1 MNVFTKICIIKGR
14 KRKCNKPK
22 NQSSL
27 VEQSRK
33 RKIPFTKTSRPEAE
47 EKRLQRTRQE
57 ICWSMSVLR
66 SAIPLVPRA
75 PRPTFSFI
83 LNSEFYMVA
92 SVRSSSTV
100 WTQKRLVVE
109 FKAAKGKFLA
119 ARHGVLYK
127 TLQQPETVQLCVTW
141 KPFDTRDE
149 TEIKL

>member
-1 MNVFTKICIIKGR
+1 
-14 KRKCNKPK
+14 
-22 NQSSL
+22 
-27 VEQSRK
+27 
-33 RKIPFTKTSRPEAE
+33 
-47 EKRLQRTRQE
+47 
-57 ICWSMSVLR
+57 
-66 SAIPLVPRA
+66 
-75 PRPTFSFI
+75 
-83 LNSEFYMVA
+83 MVA
-92 SVRSSSTV
+92 SVRSSSSV